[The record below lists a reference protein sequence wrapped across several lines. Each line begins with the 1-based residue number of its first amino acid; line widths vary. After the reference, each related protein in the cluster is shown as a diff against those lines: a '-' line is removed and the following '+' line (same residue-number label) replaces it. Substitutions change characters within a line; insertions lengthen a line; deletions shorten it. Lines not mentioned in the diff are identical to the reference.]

1 MISMVNG
8 RSRTLFGN
16 GQLYGDSGSSAAKA
30 RGEGGLDE
38 AGVEDG
44 LLALSS
50 FSSDA
55 SPAPPFSGSAA
66 TALGAGAAIVSAIDR
81 RVQAK
86 DARVV

>member
-30 RGEGGLDE
+30 RAGGEGGLDE

-50 FSSDA
+50 FSSNV
-55 SPAPPFSGSAA
+55 SPAPPFSGSAT
-66 TALGAGAAIVSAIDR
+66 TASGVE
-81 RVQAK
+81 
-86 DARVV
+86 